1 MNCSWK
7 CWFAAEMGDCAGD
20 FKEALLEDNCWC
32 EDGELDVGGEDGLE
46 GETELPCLVSSAV
59 RSFLETEVLN
69 LSRLEPN
76 SRDKKFP
83 SSFCFLDLLLEVV
96 AVSSPDICS
105 DISGDREQSRY
116 ILSKL
121 LDLFLTSREN
131 SDTGAPGTLSS
142 GS

>member
-1 MNCSWK
+1 
-7 CWFAAEMGDCAGD
+7 MGGGD
-20 FKEALLEDNCWC
+20 E
-32 EDGELDVGGEDGLE
+32 GLE
-46 GETELPCLVSSAV
+46 GEPVLPCLVSSAV

-83 SSFCFLDLLLEVV
+83 SCLSSFCFCLDLLVEVV

-105 DISGDREQSRY
+105 DSSGDKEQSRY

-131 SDTGAPGTLSS
+131 SDAGPGTLSS